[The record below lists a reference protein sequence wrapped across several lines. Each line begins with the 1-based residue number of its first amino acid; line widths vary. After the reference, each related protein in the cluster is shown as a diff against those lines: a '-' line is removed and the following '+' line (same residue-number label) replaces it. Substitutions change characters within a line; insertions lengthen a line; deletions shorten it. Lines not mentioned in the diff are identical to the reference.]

1 MFQEILILSLK
12 LAMPVIAVEIIL
24 ESGIGI
30 LMKAI
35 PQIQVFSV
43 NVQLKI
49 LAGLL
54 LMIALIPVFA
64 TFIDKT
70 ITLMFDTM
78 RNSLS
83 MLIT

>member
-1 MFQEILILSLK
+1 
-12 LAMPVIAVEIIL
+12 
-24 ESGIGI
+24 
-30 LMKAI
+30 MKAI

-49 LAGLL
+49 LAGLML
-54 LMIALIPVFA
+54 IIVLIPVFA